1 MKYWFRMFINTGSMG
16 VNGAFLYCFFNKFI
30 PGIKSF
36 SSQSHLILISFL
48 ISFVFQVAFQES
60 QNCISDMAG
69 SIPTIIRKYTPRDQ
83 SNLIAILQEIQR
95 KEGYISPRAI
105 DTIST
110 HLCISRSQVFGV
122 ASFYSQFKFNPP
134 GRHAIK
140 ICLGTA
146 CHVQGGDF
154 LLNALRSEIGISP
167 NETTP
172 DGRFDLERVACLGCC
187 ALAPVVMVD
196 DTIYSN
202 MSVVRLKEILSS
214 YE

>member
-1 MKYWFRMFINTGSMG
+1 M
-16 VNGAFLYCFFNKFI
+16 A
-30 PGIKSF
+30 
-36 SSQSHLILISFL
+36 SSIVS
-48 ISFVFQVAFQES
+48 
-60 QNCISDMAG
+60 
-69 SIPTIIRKYTPRDQ
+69 IIRDYAPRDK
-83 SNLIAILQEIQR
+83 SNLIAILQQVQ
-95 KEGYISPRAI
+95 KAEGYITPETVTS
-105 DTIST
+105 ISS
-110 HLCISRSQVFGV
+110 HLSISRSQIFGV

-134 GRHAIK
+134 GRNSIR

-187 ALAPVVMVD
+187 ALAPVVMIND
-196 DTIYSN
+196 DIFSN
-202 MSVVRLKEILSS
+202 MSVVKLQEILNR